1 MMIQSLSR
9 SPPLSL
15 SPSHFVL
22 CTYLAQTLCV
32 STPPSNPSTLSARL
46 PYLSLSIDHHAL
58 YCLQPSPGSCCCPFL
73 IPLKGNQGSIYLV
86 VRGLCLYPHSVE
98 LQHSIAFIHEE
109 QMPLS
114 GMDPLISCLAMLLRF
129 VPVV

>member
-1 MMIQSLSR
+1 MLLPVPH
-9 SPPLSL
+9 SPERKPGL
-15 SPSHFVL
+15 
-22 CTYLAQTLCV
+22 
-32 STPPSNPSTLSARL
+32 
-46 PYLSLSIDHHAL
+46 YLS
-58 YCLQPSPGSCCCPFL
+58 G
-73 IPLKGNQGSIYLV
+73 GNVQ
-86 VRGLCLYPHSVE
+86 GLCLYPHSVE